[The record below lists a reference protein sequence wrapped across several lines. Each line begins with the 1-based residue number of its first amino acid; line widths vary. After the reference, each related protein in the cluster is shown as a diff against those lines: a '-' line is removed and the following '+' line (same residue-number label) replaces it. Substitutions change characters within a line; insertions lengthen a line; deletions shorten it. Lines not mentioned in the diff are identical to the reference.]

1 MLSLYQNGFRD
12 GRWGWISVGKERFLE
27 QKSPQYD
34 PVNRECRGF
43 TFVQKTD
50 VKDNFHR
57 ILFFPFLLF
66 FSKSEMFWLPKLP
79 TSTSGDF
86 PKSCTSS
93 YKTCVFL
100 KRTGY
105 ALLSSAVVAGVG
117 LHLWRFPSHVAF
129 AALDLG
135 LSTCRET
142 WKMGCICNGRKLPK
156 INPNGHAMIITF
168 FHGWLKE

>member
-1 MLSLYQNGFRD
+1 MGSGMVSFGLDFCWEREIFRAKIATVWSCQPGVSWLHVCPKD
-12 GRWGWISVGKERFLE
+12 WCQGQLPPHLIFSV
-27 QKSPQYD
+27 SA
-34 PVNRECRGF
+34 
-43 TFVQKTD
+43 
-50 VKDNFHR
+50 
-57 ILFFPFLLF
+57 LFG
-66 FSKSEMFWLPKLP
+66 KSEMFWLPKLP

-135 LSTCRET
+135 LGTCRET

-156 INPNGHAMIITF
+156 KNPNGHAMIITF
-168 FHGWLKE
+168 FHGWVKE